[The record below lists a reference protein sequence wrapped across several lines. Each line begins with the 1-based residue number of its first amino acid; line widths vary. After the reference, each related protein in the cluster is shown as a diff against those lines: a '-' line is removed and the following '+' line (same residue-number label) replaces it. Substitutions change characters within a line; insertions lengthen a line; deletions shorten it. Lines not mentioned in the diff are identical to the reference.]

1 MFIDGAM
8 SVLFLGPAKCESGAG
23 QHRQLEARGQDP
35 RPGLPVTDVCCTGQN
50 EPWRPDYGEPSVRG
64 VQSAA
69 YPSLPEDVDGDH
81 MLGQGASDAWA

>member
-50 EPWRPDYGEPSVRG
+50 EPWHPDYGEPSVRG

-69 YPSLPEDVDGDH
+69 YPSPETNI
-81 MLGQGASDAWA
+81 A